1 MLSIND
7 LEPGTLIELD
17 GIPYQVLEVAHQH
30 IGRGG
35 SSVQTKIRHLKTGQ
49 VLSRN
54 FKPADVF
61 KEANIEKRPLKFLFH
76 HRGEYTFV
84 EMPPAQQGEARP
96 DFKSGRQNRFPV
108 KEEVIGENK
117 KWLKPNIEVTAV
129 FFNNELLTII
139 LPIKIDFEVTEAPP
153 GIQGD
158 RSSSG
163 NKSITI
169 ETGAVVQA
177 PLFINTG
184 DIIRINTEKG
194 EYVERVKKS

>member
-7 LEPGTLIELD
+7 LEPGTIIELD
-17 GIPYQVLEVAHQH
+17 GVPYQVLEVAHQH

-35 SSVQTKIRHLKTGQ
+35 SSVQTKIRHLKNGQ

-54 FKPADVF
+54 FKPADMF
-61 KEANIEKRPLKFLFH
+61 KEADVEKRPLKFLFQ

-84 EMPPAQQGEARP
+84 EPSKP
-96 DFKSGRQNRFPV
+96 QNRFPV
-108 KEEVIGENK
+108 KEEIIGENK

-129 FFNNELLTII
+129 FFNDELLTII

-163 NKSITI
+163 NKSVTI
-169 ETGAVVQA
+169 ETGATIQT

-184 DIIRINTEKG
+184 DVIRINTEKG
-194 EYVERVKKS
+194 EYVERVKKN